1 MLTQRRAGGGILF
14 YSFPSVIQYKRASV
28 CPSVYCYIALRPII
42 EYIAS
47 LLTSEDIRD
56 IYVSIIIY
64 VHFFHTC
71 YKVLRPNLQEPY
83 QNIFLVSVEL
93 SIKFSQPFHHIAFDL
108 NKIYL

>member
-56 IYVSIIIY
+56 ICKYNNLCA
-64 VHFFHTC
+64 FFS
-71 YKVLRPNLQEPY
+71 YMLQGA
-83 QNIFLVSVEL
+83 QT
-93 SIKFSQPFHHIAFDL
+93 
-108 NKIYL
+108 